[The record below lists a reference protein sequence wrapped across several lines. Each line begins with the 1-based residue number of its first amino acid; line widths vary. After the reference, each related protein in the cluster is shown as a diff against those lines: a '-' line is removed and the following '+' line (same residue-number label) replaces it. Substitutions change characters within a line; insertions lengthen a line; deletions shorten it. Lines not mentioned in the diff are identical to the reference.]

1 MFCKC
6 INSSLTLLFFQR
18 AFIVDDENEDG
29 DFDEIDQDVIV
40 ATAIEEN
47 IKFILMSL
55 CLNTSI
61 GPIVTKA
68 MLYSLITN
76 KTQVDKDLSELR
88 NGNKIM
94 WFSFRSSSTDY
105 LMLFKDYDSVLQKIL
120 PDCNISY
127 SKFID
132 AFKNQSDVIYFSKI
146 DLKGKFCLSDDAI
159 NTLIGHKLLIMNS
172 NSMYEFSI
180 PNSGNF
186 MELLSQGKNRILN
199 VLGNRPSNEILE
211 KELLDM
217 KLRDCSLGTKY
228 LLYDLIGNGQVKS
241 VKCGMGN
248 LIRLIKK

>member
-1 MFCKC
+1 
-6 INSSLTLLFFQR
+6 
-18 AFIVDDENEDG
+18 
-29 DFDEIDQDVIV
+29 
-40 ATAIEEN
+40 
-47 IKFILMSL
+47 MSL

-132 AFKNQSDVIYFSKI
+132 AFKNQNDVIYFSKI

-159 NTLIGHKLLIMNS
+159 NMLIGHKLLIMNS
-172 NSMYEFSI
+172 NSMYEFSV

-186 MELLSQGKNRILN
+186 MELLSQGKNRILKFFMF
-199 VLGNRPSNEILE
+199 EIFND
-211 KELLDM
+211 KIM
-217 KLRDCSLGTKY
+217 
-228 LLYDLIGNGQVKS
+228 V
-241 VKCGMGN
+241 
-248 LIRLIKK
+248 